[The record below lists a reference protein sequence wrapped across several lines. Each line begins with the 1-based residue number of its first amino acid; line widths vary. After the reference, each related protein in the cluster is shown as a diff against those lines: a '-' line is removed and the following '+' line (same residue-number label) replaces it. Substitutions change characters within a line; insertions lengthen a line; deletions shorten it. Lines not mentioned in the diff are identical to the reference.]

1 MKGALLLLAA
11 GAALSAV
18 IFRGASPS
26 QLLAAL
32 EMQATVHAWD
42 AERARARLGDE
53 LLVVDGRTGGAGA
66 RPKDAFS
73 VPFEER
79 NEEIFVMPE
88 GRQIRAALVVMEAER
103 AAEARELAQWLARE
117 WALEEV
123 ATFKGGMEAWQ
134 AAGLPLQ

>member
-1 MKGALLLLAA
+1 MKGALFLLAA
-11 GAALSAV
+11 GAALSLL
-18 IFRGASPS
+18 IFRGISPS

-42 AERARARLGDE
+42 AETARTRLGDE

-66 RPKDAFS
+66 RPKDALS

-79 NEEIFVMPE
+79 IDEVFVMPE
-88 GRQIRAALVVMEAER
+88 GRQVRAALVVMEAAR
-103 AAEARELAQWLARE
+103 ATEARELAQWLARE

-123 ATFKGGMEAWQ
+123 ATFRGGFEAWQ
-134 AAGLPLQ
+134 AARLPVQ